1 MSHMS
6 QILVAWPV
14 NSPVPHG
21 ANRAKDPGT
30 IARVMPTSPVDAG
43 SDGPSTA
50 SQDPSLASPPHPT
63 CGEAAQLAPAI
74 IDKQAAV
81 VDPSP
86 TPVLKA
92 STVVTGNTA
101 VTHPKMLFS
110 EFYKSTKLPLPRL
123 RQPQQQPHSPSV
135 SDPRQYDPDLVS
147 KDRNKQKE
155 AVKRFLASNI
165 RNDWVFK
172 WPLTPETN
180 GPGSTATEE
189 NSDAPDETLRSNEPA
204 PEATDAREDASEKEN
219 AQNGD
224 SYGEDDDASTYSI
237 ISEDQDNFAPRLEWL
252 SDWSDDDD
260 EVDEPVSPSAYRFES
275 PDAIASTVKASQLAR
290 SAKHR
295 RAVRAE
301 MEWNTGLACFN
312 ARRDAWTG
320 ARTARIRPKATT
332 TSTVSSPTTGRRLSF
347 WKLSTSAT
355 PASPIDPAHNPTAP
369 SPTATRTSGDTTA
382 ISSSDK
388 CFNESRIKEES
399 SRYPIQTILPTPPPL
414 LPPTNPMRASITA
427 ATYSAIYDKIVL
439 EALMPAC
446 PVNLRDVLCSCVVGW
461 KRDGE
466 WPPKA
471 MEVNPVVA
479 VRSKK
484 KKKDINTTTS
494 RRLSFNLLG
503 RRLSAGG
510 DVGSASKQPQSPKD
524 DGVNAN
530 GVKRSLS
537 KVLRLG
543 QDKPNTN
550 GIAA

>member
-1 MSHMS
+1 M
-6 QILVAWPV
+6 AP
-14 NSPVPHG
+14 
-21 ANRAKDPGT
+21 
-30 IARVMPTSPVDAG
+30 SPVDAG
-43 SDGPSTA
+43 SAGSSTA
-50 SQDPSLASPPHPT
+50 SEDPSFASPPHPT
-63 CGEAAQLAPAI
+63 YGEAAQLALAI
-74 IDKQAAV
+74 TDQQAAV

-86 TPVLKA
+86 APVLTPEAHDTGAVLTA
-92 STVVTGNTA
+92 STGVNGNSA

-110 EFYKSTKLPLPRL
+110 EFYKSTRLPLSRL

-135 SDPRQYDPDLVS
+135 SDTREYDPDLVS

-165 RNDWVFK
+165 RSDWVFK

-180 GPGSTATEE
+180 GRGNTAPEQ
-189 NSDAPDETLRSNEPA
+189 NSDAPDETSPSNEPS
-204 PEATDAREDASEKEN
+204 PEAINTKIDPSEKHN
-219 AQNGD
+219 AQNEETC
-224 SYGEDDDASTYSI
+224 GEDDDASTYSTV
-237 ISEDQDNFAPRLEWL
+237 SEDQDHFAPRLEWL

-260 EVDEPVSPSAYRFES
+260 ELDEPVSPSAYRFES
-275 PDAIASTVKASQLAR
+275 PDAIGSTVKASQLAR

-320 ARTARIRPKATT
+320 ARTARIRPKPT
-332 TSTVSSPTTGRRLSF
+332 TSTVSSPTTGRRVSF
-347 WKLSTSAT
+347 WRLSTSAT
-355 PASPIDPAHNPTAP
+355 PSSPTDPAHNPTP
-369 SPTATRTSGDTTA
+369 LSPTATRTSGDTTA
-382 ISSSDK
+382 ISSSDNDSK
-388 CFNESRIKEES
+388 DSRSKEDS
-399 SRYPIQTILPTPPPL
+399 SKYPVQTMLPIPPPL

-427 ATYSAIYDKIVL
+427 ATYAAIYDKIVL

-471 MEVNPVVA
+471 VEINPVVA

-484 KKKDINTTTS
+484 KKKDTNITSS
-494 RRLSFNLLG
+494 RRLSFNFLG

-510 DVGSASKQPQSPKD
+510 DVSSASKQPHSPKD
-524 DGVNAN
+524 DDANATN

-543 QDKPNTN
+543 HDKPSTS
-550 GIAA
+550 GVAT